1 MDISIVVPVFNEE
14 AFVKQALTSLLN
26 QTYPAKQLVVVDDGS
41 TDNSVAI
48 IRKLAEAHPNLK
60 LITSG
65 NASSHAPGEKVVR
78 AFMRGFDALTADW
91 DVVCKFDAD
100 IVFPDHY
107 LAKLN
112 DAFKSNDTLGMF
124 GGLLTVPN
132 IDTWVV
138 ESISRNTHLRG
149 PIKAYSKACYADI
162 GGLRAALGW
171 DTLDELLAL
180 QRGYQVR
187 VDKELLVKHLRPTGA
202 KYNYKGAVAKG
213 RLFYALGYG
222 FFLGVL
228 AAIKWSFT
236 QRGSL
241 VGALGGFL
249 GAWLTCKPKLITR
262 QEARFIRRYRWS
274 QIFSRFVT

>member
-41 TDNSVAI
+41 TDNSVSI
-48 IRKLAEAHPNLK
+48 IRKLAEVHSNLK
-60 LITSG
+60 LVTFG
-65 NASSHAPGEKVVR
+65 NESFHAPGEKVVC

-107 LAKLN
+107 LAKLK

-132 IDTWVV
+132 KDTWVV
-138 ESISRNTHLRG
+138 ESISRNNHLRG

-180 QRGYQVR
+180 ERGYLVR